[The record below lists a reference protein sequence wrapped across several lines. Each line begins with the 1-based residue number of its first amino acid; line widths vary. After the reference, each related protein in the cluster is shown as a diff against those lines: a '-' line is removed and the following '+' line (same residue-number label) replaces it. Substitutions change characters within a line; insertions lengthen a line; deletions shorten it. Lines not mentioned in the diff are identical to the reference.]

1 MINKKLRR
9 KIRKYFGFIYSKA
22 LAKYKERKYKEFVNN
37 DITRLTPPISQQRIY
52 YLGITEHPNLGDMG
66 QHYCILN
73 WISKNFPDSELLSF
87 KSSTVVNPFV
97 DFPSKLKTIY
107 RPNDIIIFQSGYC
120 TQDLGG
126 DHELMHRMIIDKIPY
141 AKILMM
147 PQTIFFQHEKNKK
160 RTSKSYNQAT
170 NMLFLARDTVSYNI
184 AKEMFPNIEVQAFPD
199 IVTTLIG
206 KYTFENER
214 KGVCFC
220 LRDDSEKFY
229 SDKELQNLKK
239 QIEEIEPITTTD
251 TTISTSEE
259 KIRKNLQHYIEKQI
273 IFFSKYKIVIT
284 DRYHGTIFSLA
295 AGTPVIIIKTNDH
308 KVITGANWF
317 KGVYDDY
324 VYVAS
329 DLKEAYKLY
338 EQIKTKKLTHKLSP
352 YFEENYYSHLKE
364 IFYQLAFKEA

>member
-170 NMLFLARDTVSYNI
+170 NMLFLARDTVSYNM

-338 EQIKTKKLTHKLSP
+338 EQIKTKKLTHKLSG
-352 YFEENYYSHLKE
+352 SVK
-364 IFYQLAFKEA
+364 